1 MYDPGED
8 FGHDGHEDEF
18 GHEDEDS
25 EEIQNEL
32 WQEAC
37 WIVISAY
44 FEEKGEQTI
53 YEKPSNYYFLQLIFR
68 FQSLNDSD
76 NCRKFATSGSGYF
89 KPKIKTIFSL

>member
-1 MYDPGED
+1 MLDFDCKKADFETDSIKELKMYDPGED

-37 WIVISAY
+37 WIVISAD
-44 FEEKGEQTI
+44 FEEKGE
-53 YEKPSNYYFLQLIFR
+53 
-68 FQSLNDSD
+68 
-76 NCRKFATSGSGYF
+76 
-89 KPKIKTIFSL
+89 